1 VLFQLEKVVRKMSLE
16 KTAKQ
21 LVTLGVH
28 DQEKLF
34 KLLQDR
40 YPAIHYSLIREAVHN
55 AKQR

>member
-1 VLFQLEKVVRKMSLE
+1 MSLE

-40 YPAIHYSLIREAVHN
+40 YPGIHYSLIREAVHN